1 LHARDVM
8 TSPAITAPPRT
19 TLVEIVKLMLEHR
32 ISAVPIVDSTQKLVG
47 LVSEGD
53 LVRRQEIGI
62 EQKHSWWLSM
72 FGNAAVLADEF
83 VKSHGVTAE
92 EVMTK
97 NVVTATED
105 TPLWKIAETLEK
117 EKIKRVPIMRD
128 GHVVGIVSRANLLQ
142 ALTLQQN
149 KMLDQPSREDSV
161 IREELLQILKDES
174 WADLSHVNV
183 MVSDGTVHLWG
194 SVRSDAQRHALSVAA
209 KGVSG
214 VRDVVNHA
222 HLSLTLL

>member
-1 LHARDVM
+1 M
-8 TSPAITAPPRT
+8 TSPAITAAPQT
-19 TLVEIVKLMLEHR
+19 TLLEIVQLMLEHR
-32 ISAVPIVDSTQKLVG
+32 ISGVPIVNKAKALVG

-53 LVRRQEIGI
+53 LVRRKELGI
-62 EQKHSWWLSM
+62 QQRRSWWLSM

-97 NVVTATED
+97 KVITADQD

-117 EKIKRVPIMRD
+117 EKIKRVPILHHGR
-128 GHVVGIVSRANLLQ
+128 VVGIVSRANLLQ
-142 ALTLQQN
+142 ALTLQQQ
-149 KMLDQPSREDSV
+149 KMLDQPSRDDSV
-161 IREELLQILKDES
+161 IREELLQLLKDES

-183 MVSDGTVHLWG
+183 MVSQGVVHLWG
-194 SVRSDAQRHALSVAA
+194 SVRSDAQREALSVAA

>member
-1 LHARDVM
+1 MHACDVM
-8 TSPAITAPPRT
+8 TSPAITATPQA
-19 TLVEIVKLMLEHR
+19 TLLEVVQLMLEHR
-32 ISAVPIVDSTQKLVG
+32 ISGVPIVNEAKALVG

-53 LVRRQEIGI
+53 LVRRKEIGI
-62 EQKHSWWLSM
+62 EHRRSWWLSM

-97 NVVTATED
+97 KVITADED
-105 TPLWKIAETLEK
+105 TPLWKIAEILEK
-117 EKIKRVPIMRD
+117 EKIKRVPIVHH

-142 ALTLQQN
+142 ALTLHQ
-149 KMLDQPSREDSV
+149 KTMLDQPSREDSA
-161 IREELLQILKDES
+161 IRDELLQLLKDES
-174 WADLSHVNV
+174 WANLSHVNV
-183 MVSDGTVHLWG
+183 MVTQGAVHLWG
-194 SVRSDAQRHALSVAA
+194 SVRSQAQREALSVAA
-209 KGVSG
+209 KGISG